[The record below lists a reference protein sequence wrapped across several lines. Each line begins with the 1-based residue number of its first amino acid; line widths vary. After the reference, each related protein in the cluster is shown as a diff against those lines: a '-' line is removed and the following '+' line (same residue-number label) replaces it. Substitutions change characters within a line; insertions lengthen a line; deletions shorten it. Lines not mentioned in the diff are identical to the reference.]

1 MIKNLIQSNPLIR
14 DSEKCAFEI
23 SAKKLIIF
31 DWDGTLV
38 DSKQQCYEACKV
50 VFDECRIPL
59 DEETFLEFDSNPNK
73 NILKDYGLGK
83 YRSFYNQLF
92 FGICKK
98 TRIPLKPQ
106 VEEIILKLK
115 EENKQIAVAT
125 NGPIDYVKDL
135 LDYLNYSPL
144 FDFIAGIDKDI
155 RLKPEPD
162 MLYCVLNNLKRDKE
176 DSVFIG
182 DAPRD
187 IECAKKAEIKSVAL
201 TSGSFGKEVLIEA
214 KPDYMIDDIKELILW

>member
-1 MIKNLIQSNPLIR
+1 MIKNLIQSNALIC
-14 DSEKCAFEI
+14 DSKKCALEI
-23 SAKKLIIF
+23 PAKKLIIF

-38 DSKQQCYEACKV
+38 DSKQQCFEACKA
-50 VFDECRIPL
+50 VFDDCKIPL
-59 DEETFLEFDSNPNK
+59 DEETFLEFDSDPNK
-73 NILKDYGLGK
+73 NILKDYGLENYK
-83 YRSFYNQLF
+83 SFYNQLF
-92 FGICKK
+92 FGLCKK

-106 VEEIILKLK
+106 VKEVILKLK

-135 LDYLNYSPL
+135 LDYLGYSPL

-162 MLYCVLNNLKRDKE
+162 MLYYILNNLKRDKE
-176 DSVFIG
+176 DSIFIG

-187 IECAKKAEIKSVAL
+187 IECAKNAEIKSVAI
-201 TSGSFGKEVLIEA
+201 TNGSFGKEVLINA
-214 KPDYMIDDIKELILW
+214 GPDYIIDDIKELIF